1 MRSRRMQ
8 LIGLAGASILTLTA
22 ASAAMAQEEYP
33 SGGISIMAPGGAGG
47 GWDGTARAMQAAL
60 ESGVI
65 EQQVNVYNRG
75 GAAGTIGL
83 AQFVSDFEGQ
93 PHELM
98 VMGRVMVGG
107 ILLNEA
113 EVSLDQITPIASLTT
128 EYEAIAVAD
137 DSPHQTLQDLV
148 DAFAADPTGTAWVG
162 GSAGGTDHM
171 VVARLAQELGIA
183 PDEINYIPTAGGGE
197 LIPAMLS
204 GDAAA
209 GVSGTSEFA
218 SQVASG
224 DLRLLAVSSA
234 DRIDG
239 IDAPTITEATGLP
252 VEVSNWRGVVASGGI
267 SDEDKAA
274 IVAMVE
280 EMHATDSWQESLTAN
295 QWTDFKQTGADFEAF
310 LAQEKETVATIL
322 EEIGLVTPDA

>member
-1 MRSRRMQ
+1 MTNKRMR
-8 LIGLAGASILTLTA
+8 LLGLAGAAALTLSTGA
-22 ASAAMAQEEYP
+22 AALAQDEYP
-33 SGGISIMAPGGAGG
+33 TGDISIMAPGGAGG

-65 EQQVNVYNRG
+65 DQQVNVYNRG

-113 EVSLDQITPIASLTT
+113 PVSLDQITPIASLTT
-128 EYEAIAVAD
+128 EYEAIAVAA
-137 DSPHQTLQDLV
+137 DSPHQTLADLV
-148 DAFAADPTGTAWVG
+148 EAFKADPKGTAWVG

-171 VVARLAQELGIA
+171 VVARIAQELGID
-183 PDEINYIPTAGGGE
+183 PGEVNYIPTAGGGE

-234 DRIDG
+234 DPIDG
-239 IDAPTITEATGLP
+239 IDAPTITEASGLP

-267 SDEDKAA
+267 SDEDTAA
-274 IVAMVE
+274 IVTMVE
-280 EMHATDSWQESLTAN
+280 EMHATDSWKESLAAN
-295 QWTDFKQTGADFEAF
+295 QWTDFLQTGEAF
-310 LAQEKETVATIL
+310 QTFLGEEKETVATIL
-322 EEIGLVTPDA
+322 EEIELITPDA

>member
-1 MRSRRMQ
+1 MVTTRMR
-8 LIGLAGASILTLTA
+8 LFGIAGAAALTL
-22 ASAAMAQEEYP
+22 SAGAGALAQDEYP
-33 SGGISIMAPGGAGG
+33 NADISIMAPGGAGG

-65 EQQVNVYNRG
+65 DQQVNVYNRG
-75 GAAGTIGL
+75 GSAGTIGL
-83 AQFVSDFEGQ
+83 AQFINDFDGQ

-128 EYEAIAVAD
+128 EWEAIAVAA
-137 DSPHQTLQDLV
+137 DSPYETLADLTA
-148 DAFAADPTGTAWVG
+148 AFEADPTGTVWVG

-171 VVARLAQELGIA
+171 VVARIAQELGIS
-183 PDEINYIPTAGGGE
+183 PGEVNYIPTAGGGE

-218 SQVASG
+218 GQVESG
-224 DLRLLAVSSA
+224 DLRLLAVSSPE
-234 DRIDG
+234 RIDG
-239 IDAPTITEATGLP
+239 IDAPTIEEASGLP
-252 VEVSNWRGVVASGGI
+252 VTVSNWRGVVATANI
-267 SDEDKAA
+267 SPEDEAA

-295 QWTDFKQTGADFEAF
+295 QWTDFLQTGEDFQTFLGEEAV
-310 LAQEKETVATIL
+310 TVATIL
-322 EEIGLVTPDA
+322 EEIGLVEPA

>member
-1 MRSRRMQ
+1 MSSTRMR
-8 LIGLAGASILTLTA
+8 LIGLAGASVLALSATTA
-22 ASAAMAQEEYP
+22 AVAQDEYP
-33 SGGISIMAPGGAGG
+33 SEDISIMAPGGAGG

-65 EQQVNVYNRG
+65 DQQVNVYNRG

-83 AQFVSDFEGQ
+83 AQFVNDFEAD
-93 PHELM
+93 PHQLM

-107 ILLNEA
+107 ILLNESEA
-113 EVSLDQITPIASLTT
+113 TLADITPIASLTT
-128 EYEAIAVAD
+128 EYEAIAVAA
-137 DSPHQTLQDLV
+137 DSPYETLADLV
-148 DAFAADPTGTAWVG
+148 AAFEADPTGTVWVG

-171 VVARLAQELGIA
+171 VVARIAQELGIN
-183 PDEINYIPTAGGGE
+183 PRDVNYIPTAGGGE

-218 SQVASG
+218 GQIASG

-234 DRIDG
+234 ERIDG

-252 VEVSNWRGVVASGGI
+252 VEVSNWRGVVATAGLSP
-267 SDEDKAA
+267 ENEAA
-274 IVAMVE
+274 VVAMVE
-280 EMHATDSWQESLTAN
+280 EMHATDSWKQSLEAN
-295 QWTDFKQTGADFEAF
+295 QWTDFIQTGEDFQAF
-310 LAQEKETVATIL
+310 LAQEDETVTKIL
-322 EEIGLVTPDA
+322 QQIELIPSDG